1 MYGSSPCNETI
12 RHQPVLVRPETRPD
26 IGPMMAACHA
36 VGCSFRVVARLTCR
50 ATGRCA
56 GPAGSLVNS
65 NRTTTKVAQNMRA
78 EWSDGGCYRERD
90 GATDTISG

>member
-1 MYGSSPCNETI
+1 
-12 RHQPVLVRPETRPD
+12 
-26 IGPMMAACHA
+26 MAACHA

-56 GPAGSLVNS
+56 DPAGSLVNS

-78 EWSDGGCYRERD
+78 EWCDGGCYRERD
-90 GATDTISG
+90 GANYTPRDRRQVRDHTFSGEGSPVSGGAQRSRGPS